1 MLIEKPLK
9 NGDTVTVKLTSGEE
23 LLATYK
29 GFNDEKNLVVEK
41 PATISATPDG
51 KMGIIPWM
59 MTSTKEE
66 VILNSNTVV
75 TFAPTVDEIAKSYK
89 QSVTNIKLV

>member
-29 GFNDEKNLVVEK
+29 GFNDEKNLVVE
-41 PATISATPDG
+41 
-51 KMGIIPWM
+51 
-59 MTSTKEE
+59 
-66 VILNSNTVV
+66 
-75 TFAPTVDEIAKSYK
+75 F
-89 QSVTNIKLV
+89 NIKPK

>member
-9 NGDTVTVKLTSGEE
+9 NGDTVTVELTSGEE

-66 VILNSNTVV
+66 VVLNSNTVV

>member
-41 PATISATPDG
+41 IKSIAT
-51 KMGIIPWM
+51 MGRWVLYWM
-59 MTSTKEE
+59 MTATKEE
-66 VILNSNTVV
+66 VVLNSNTVV
-75 TFAPTVDEIAKSYK
+75 TFAPTVDEIAK
-89 QSVTNIKLV
+89 IL

>member
-1 MLIEKPLK
+1 MLIEKPLN
-9 NGDTVTVKLTSGEE
+9 NGDTVTVTLTSGEE

-29 GFNDEKNLVVEK
+29 GLKDEKNLVVEK

-51 KMGIIPWM
+51 KMGIVPWM
-59 MTSTKEE
+59 MTSNKEE
-66 VILNSNTVV
+66 VVLNSNTVV
-75 TFAPTVDEIAKSYK
+75 TFAPTVEEIAKSYK